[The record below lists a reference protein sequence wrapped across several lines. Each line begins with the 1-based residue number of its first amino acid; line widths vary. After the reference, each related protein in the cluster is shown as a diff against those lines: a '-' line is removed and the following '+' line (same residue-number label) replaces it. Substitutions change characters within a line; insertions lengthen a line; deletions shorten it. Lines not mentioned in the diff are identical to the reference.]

1 MKFVI
6 VDSSAYKLFK
16 GVLKIHKRVNKT
28 GIHYTML
35 GHYHW

>member
-1 MKFVI
+1 MKFVT
-6 VDSSAYKLFK
+6 VDGSAYKLFK